1 MRIHGDYWRFPAGIL
16 GHFATPIE
24 FLRPTI
30 AEYSVTQRDAY
41 ATVNLRIGLQ
51 GEKWAVTAFAL
62 NLTDEKYIE
71 EAIPA
76 IEFGGT
82 FAHPNARR
90 RAGLEVTFNF

>member
-1 MRIHGDYWRFPAGIL
+1 MPLFDIGLANFGAL
-16 GHFATPIE
+16 GT
-24 FLRPTI
+24 
-30 AEYSVTQRDAY
+30 AEYSVTRRDEY
-41 ATVNLRIGLQ
+41 STVNFRLGLQ
-51 GEKWAVTAFAL
+51 GDKWAVTAFVR

-82 FAHPNARR
+82 FVHPNARR